1 MLLTISAFI
10 SLTMVLVIT
19 RVWLPTPARASALGL
34 MSERWLA
41 EHRPGRMR

>member
-10 SLTMVLVIT
+10 SLTVVLVIT
-19 RVWLPTPARASALGL
+19 RVWLPAPARRSTLGL

-41 EHRPGRMR
+41 EHRTGRVR